1 MVAWRGRGAAASFV
15 GMNLSP
21 RQIELV
27 RSTFTLLEPKASVA
41 VLAYYQKLC
50 ALNPALRAQLQSH
63 LDDESARLMALW
75 RAAADFADQP
85 GRLRAMLAKPGRG
98 CASYD
103 AGGAYHAESGEALLW
118 SLATTL
124 GKEFT
129 PEARGAWAALHSTMG
144 ELARSHLAT
153 ERLPG
158 LDATTRVSGTTAGAR

>member
-1 MVAWRGRGAAASFV
+1 
-15 GMNLSP
+15 MNLSP

-103 AGGAYHAESGEALLW
+103 AGGAHHAESGEALLW

-158 LDATTRVSGTTAGAR
+158 PDATTRVSGTTAGVR

>member
-1 MVAWRGRGAAASFV
+1 MVAWRGLDAVTNVA

-50 ALNPALRAQLQSH
+50 ALNPGLRAQLQSH
-63 LDDESARLMALW
+63 LDDESTRLMELL
-75 RAAADFADQP
+75 RAAADLADQP
-85 GRLRAMLAKPGRG
+85 GRLRAMLARPGSG

-103 AGGAYHAESGEALLW
+103 AGGVHHAESGEALLW
-118 SLATTL
+118 SLSTTL

-129 PEARGAWAALHSTMG
+129 PEARGAWAALHSTLG
-144 ELARSHLAT
+144 ELAR
-153 ERLPG
+153 
-158 LDATTRVSGTTAGAR
+158 ARPTS

>member
-1 MVAWRGRGAAASFV
+1 MVVWRVGAAVASFAD
-15 GMNLSP
+15 MNLSL

-27 RSTFTLLEPKASVA
+27 RSTFTLLEPKAPVA

-50 ALNPALRAQLQSH
+50 ALNPALRGQLQSH

-85 GRLRAMLAKPGRG
+85 GRLRAMLARPGSG

-103 AGGAYHAESGEALLW
+103 AGGAHHAESGEALLW

-129 PEARGAWAALHSTMG
+129 PEARGAWAALHSAMG
-144 ELARSHLAT
+144 ELARAHPS
-153 ERLPG
+153 P
-158 LDATTRVSGTTAGAR
+158 